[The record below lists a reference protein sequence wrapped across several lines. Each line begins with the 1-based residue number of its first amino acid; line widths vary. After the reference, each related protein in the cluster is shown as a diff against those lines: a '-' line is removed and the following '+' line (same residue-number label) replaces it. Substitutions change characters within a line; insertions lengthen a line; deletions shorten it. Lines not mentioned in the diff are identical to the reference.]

1 MKITKGTKLVNLADN
16 VETVEILTDIGL
28 HCIGCFASQFET
40 LEQGCKGH
48 GMSDKEIDE
57 LINKLN
63 NLNNKH

>member
-1 MKITKGTKLVNLADN
+1 MKITRTTKLVNLADN

-48 GMSDKEIDE
+48 GMSDNEIDE
-57 LINKLN
+57 LIGKLN
-63 NLNNKH
+63 KINKA